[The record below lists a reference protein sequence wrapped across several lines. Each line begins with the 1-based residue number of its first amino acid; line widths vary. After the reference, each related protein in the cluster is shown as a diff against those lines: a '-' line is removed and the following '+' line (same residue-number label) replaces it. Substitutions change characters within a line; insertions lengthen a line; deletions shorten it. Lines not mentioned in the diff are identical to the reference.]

1 MKSKGLYLVLATAV
15 ISGVSIFI
23 NQYSVKVVNP
33 YIFTGLKNIM
43 VAVLL
48 FGLIII
54 LSQWKNLKKL
64 NKKNWLTLVLIGL
77 IGGSIPFLMFFK
89 GLEMTS
95 GPEASYIHKFLFV
108 FIALLA
114 PIFLKE
120 YWRWHYI
127 IGVAALVIG
136 SILLFDINGLFQWQT
151 GSLLIVGATFLW
163 AVENMISKKA
173 IAKISPQI
181 VAWGRMFFGSIF
193 IVAFWAYTEQLGSL
207 ATLELNQIYWVLL
220 TAVLLFGY
228 VTTWYTGLKYIPL
241 TYAAAILALGAPIT
255 ALLQLIQGKAFDT
268 AQLAGMGIMF
278 AGVILFIYL
287 DRKICSRSKTQPV
300 TQ

>member
-1 MKSKGLYLVLATAV
+1 MKSKGIVLVLSTAI
-15 ISGVSIFI
+15 ISGVAIFI

-33 YIFTGLKNIM
+33 YIFTGLKNI
-43 VAVLL
+43 VVVFLL
-48 FGLIII
+48 IGII
-54 LSQWKNLKKL
+54 LLLKEFKNFKKL
-64 NKKNWLTLVLIGL
+64 NKKNWLTLILIGL

-89 GLEMTS
+89 GLSMTT

-120 YWRWHYI
+120 RWKWHYL
-127 IGVAALVIG
+127 IGVGALIIG
-136 SILLFDINGLFQWQT
+136 SILLFDINGLFEWQT
-151 GSLLIVGATFLW
+151 GNLLIVGATFLW

-173 IAKISPQI
+173 LAKISPRI
-181 VAWGRMFFGSIF
+181 VAWGRMTFGALFIF
-193 IVAFWAYTEQLGSL
+193 VFWIYMGQLGSL
-207 ATLELNQIYWVLL
+207 ATLEWNQVSWVLL
-220 TAVLLFGY
+220 TALLLFGY

-255 ALLQLIQGKAFDT
+255 ALLQLIQGKVFDIT
-268 AQLAGMGIMF
+268 QLFGMGIMF
-278 AGVILFIYL
+278 TGVIVFIYL
-287 DRKICSRSKTQPV
+287 DRRLCSKSETQPV